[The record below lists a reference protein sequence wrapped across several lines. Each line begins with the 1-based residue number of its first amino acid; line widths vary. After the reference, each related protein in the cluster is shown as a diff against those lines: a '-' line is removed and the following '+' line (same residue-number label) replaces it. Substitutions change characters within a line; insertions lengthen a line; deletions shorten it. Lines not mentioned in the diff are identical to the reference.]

1 MPVAPPFPRLPS
13 LNALRAFEA
22 AARLGGFA
30 QAAQELQ
37 VTPGA
42 ISAQVKLLEDDLGAP
57 LFERSAR
64 GVRLTSLGA
73 RALPGFIAAFDG
85 MSEAMRH
92 LRQEA
97 TPGRVHIA
105 TLPALAQLWLAPR
118 LPGLRAALPDMEISI
133 TALETPPNLKRVPF
147 DLCLFYANH
156 NGATPLCD
164 DHILPVCT
172 PELAHHLHHPR
183 DLATATCLTDAT
195 WAGDWEIWAERA
207 LPDHAFTPRGP
218 VFSLYALAV
227 QEALAGAGV
236 LIARRALVA
245 PHLDSGALVAPF
257 ATSAPAPAPIAAW
270 SLPGS
275 ISSPTAIALDRAL
288 RRSAAEPTKST

>member
-1 MPVAPPFPRLPS
+1 
-13 LNALRAFEA
+13 
-22 AARLGGFA
+22 
-30 QAAQELQ
+30 
-37 VTPGA
+37 
-42 ISAQVKLLEDDLGAP
+42 
-57 LFERSAR
+57 
-64 GVRLTSLGA
+64 
-73 RALPGFIAAFDG
+73 
-85 MSEAMRH
+85 MRH

-172 PELAHHLHHPR
+172 RNWP
-183 DLATATCLTDAT
+183 TTCTTRAIWRRRPALTDAT

-207 LPDHAFTPRGP
+207 LPDHAFTPPARCFRSCACGPRGAGRCGC
-218 VFSLYALAV
+218 VDRA
-227 QEALAGAGV
+227 AGACGPASGQRCLGRAFCHLCPGTRAHRRMV
-236 LIARRALVA
+236 IAGQHQQPNRHC
-245 PHLDSGALVAPF
+245 P
-257 ATSAPAPAPIAAW
+257 
-270 SLPGS
+270 
-275 ISSPTAIALDRAL
+275 
-288 RRSAAEPTKST
+288 